1 MTYTRSLLTQG
12 FYMSI
17 SAQIEIVHENNYT
30 IYVCKGSWTLS
41 NVTQLSNKMPS
52 TCKAQKIIFDV
63 VNITDFDTYGIL
75 LLIETIEKLKSQ
87 KCEVSMRGASKK
99 FSALYDVCEQNFPKT
114 IVPPVKHSS
123 LGEFFYAIGATLFQA
138 KKTLIHFFSFVGE
151 LTEAVG
157 ALALKPKRIR
167 FQAIFYHL
175 ENSGLKALP
184 IILLTSFLIGIVIA
198 FQGAVQLEK
207 FGANIFIVEMVSIS
221 VTRELAPLLTAIVIA
236 GRSASAFTAQ
246 IGVMKITDE
255 IDAMRTMGFSIW
267 DFLVIPRVFGLMI
280 SLPLVVFFSDIISIF
295 GGMVVAY
302 LQLGIS
308 FEEFAL
314 RMQESVE
321 IKHVIIGLAKAP
333 IFGWIIAVVGCF
345 RGFQISSSTESVGK
359 YTTISVVN
367 TIFWVIAMDAIIS
380 VFLTEMGL

>member
-1 MTYTRSLLTQG
+1 
-12 FYMSI
+12 MSS
-17 SAQIEIVHENNYT
+17 SAQVEIVHENNNTVY
-30 IYVCKGSWTLS
+30 ICKGPWTLS
-41 NVTQLSNKMPS
+41 NTTKLSYKIPS
-52 TCKAQKIIFDV
+52 TCKAQKLIFDV
-63 VNITDFDTYGIL
+63 ANITDFDTYGIL

-87 KCEVSMRGASKK
+87 KCEVTLRGASDK
-99 FSALYDVCEQNFPKT
+99 FSALYNVCEQNFPKKV
-114 IVPPVKHSS
+114 VPPVKNSS
-123 LGEFFYAIGATLFQA
+123 LGEFFYTIGATLFQA

>member
-1 MTYTRSLLTQG
+1 
-12 FYMSI
+12 MSI
-17 SAQIEIVHENNYT
+17 DIITSNNAIT
-30 IYVCKGSWTLS
+30 FTCKGSWTL
-41 NVTQLSNKMPS
+41 QYIKELSQSIQTAYFDKRV
-52 TCKAQKIIFDV
+52 IFDFSKL
-63 VNITDFDTYGIL
+63 IDFDTHGIL
-75 LLIETIEKLKSQ
+75 LIIDTIKKLESQ
-87 KCEVSMRGASKK
+87 KCEVSQVGANEKFNTLYKVCLENFPQDIKPPSKK
-99 FSALYDVCEQNFPKT
+99 GLIE
-114 IVPPVKHSS
+114 
-123 LGEFFYAIGATLFQA
+123 EFFYKTGKVVMES
-138 KKTLIHFFSFVGE
+138 KKTLINFFSFVGG

-157 ALALKPKRIR
+157 KLAFKPKNIR
-167 FQAIFYHL
+167 VKATFYHM

-221 VTRELAPLLTAIVIA
+221 VTRELAPLITAIVIA
-236 GRSASAFTAQ
+236 GRSASAYTAE
-246 IGVMKITDE
+246 IGVMKITEE
-255 IDAMRTMGFSIW
+255 IDAMKTMGFSVW
-267 DFLVIPRVFGLMI
+267 NFLIIPRVFALMI
-280 SLPLVVFFSDIISIF
+280 SLPLVVFFADVVSIL
-295 GGMVVAY
+295 GGMVVAA

-321 IKHVIIGLAKAP
+321 IKHVIIGLIKAP
-333 IFGWIIAVVGCF
+333 IFGWIIAVIGCF

-367 TIFWVIAMDAIIS
+367 AIFWVIAMDAIIS

>member
-1 MTYTRSLLTQG
+1 MNA
-12 FYMSI
+12 SI
-17 SAQIEIVHENNYT
+17 DIVHTDNT
-30 IYVCKGSWTLS
+30 ITYKCIGSWTLEQITKLTKQIDTTCKDKKVVFDFS
-41 NVTQLSNKMPS
+41 KLTEFDTHGILFIIEAIQKLKNQKCQVDRVGESEKFISLYEVCLSNFPQDIKQPIKNS
-52 TCKAQKIIFDV
+52 SIGDCLYKVGKV
-63 VNITDFDTYGIL
+63 V
-75 LLIETIEKLKSQ
+75 EES
-87 KCEVSMRGASKK
+87 
-99 FSALYDVCEQNFPKT
+99 
-114 IVPPVKHSS
+114 
-123 LGEFFYAIGATLFQA
+123 
-138 KKTLIHFFSFVGE
+138 KKTLLNFFSFVGG

-157 ALALKPKRIR
+157 KLWFNPSAIR
-167 FQAIFYHL
+167 FKATFYHI

-207 FGANIFIVEMVSIS
+207 FGANIFIVEMVTIS

-236 GRSASAFTAQ
+236 GRSASSYTAE
-246 IGVMKITDE
+246 IGVMKITEE
-255 IDAMRTMGFSIW
+255 IDAMKTMGFSVW
-267 DFLVIPRVFGLMI
+267 NFLIIPRVFALMI
-280 SLPLVVFFSDIISIF
+280 SLPLLVFFADLVSVF
-295 GGMVVAY
+295 GGMVIAS

-321 IKHVIIGLAKAP
+321 IKHVIIGLIKAP

-367 TIFWVIAMDAIIS
+367 AIFWVIAMDALVS